1 MASYRIV
8 LRKSAAKEIEKLDK
22 KNISRVMGKIQALS
36 VDPRPPGCKKLTGEE
51 KYRIRAGAYRI
62 LYQIVDHELI
72 VTIVRVRH
80 RRDAYRK

>member
-22 KNISRVMGKIQALS
+22 QTISRVIGKIQTLS
-36 VDPRPPGCKKLTGEE
+36 GDPRPPGCKKLSGEE
-51 KYRIRAGAYRI
+51 KYRIRAGVYRI

-72 VTIVRVRH
+72 VTVVRVRH

>member
-8 LRKSAAKEIEKLDK
+8 LRKSAAKEIEKLDQ
-22 KNISRVMGKIQALS
+22 KNISRVVGKIKTLT
-36 VDPRPPGCKKLTGEE
+36 VNPRPPGCKKLSGEE

>member
-22 KNISRVMGKIQALS
+22 QTISRVIGKIQALS
-36 VDPRPPGCKKLTGEE
+36 GDPRPPGCKKLSGEE
-51 KYRIRAGAYRI
+51 KYRIRAGTYRI

-72 VTIVRVRH
+72 VTVVRVRH

>member
-8 LRKSAAKEIEKLDK
+8 LRKSAAKEIAKLDK
-22 KNISRVMGKIQALS
+22 QTTSRVIGKIQALS
-36 VDPRPPGCKKLTGEE
+36 VDPRPPECKKLSGEE
-51 KYRIRAGAYRI
+51 KFRIRAGAYRI

-72 VTIVRVRH
+72 VTVVRVRH

>member
-8 LRKSAAKEIEKLDK
+8 LRKSAAKDIEKLDK
-22 KNISRVMGKIQALS
+22 QTIARVIGKIQALS
-36 VDPRPPGCKKLTGEE
+36 VDPCPPGCKKLSGEE
-51 KYRIRAGAYRI
+51 KYRIRAGAHRI

-72 VTIVRVRH
+72 VTVVRVRH

>member
-22 KNISRVMGKIQALS
+22 RNISRVIGKIQALS
-36 VDPRPPGCKKLTGEE
+36 VDPRPPGCKKLSGEE
-51 KYRIRAGAYRI
+51 KYRVRVGIYRI

-72 VTIVRVRH
+72 VTVVRVRH

>member
-22 KNISRVMGKIQALS
+22 KNISRVIGKIQTLS
-36 VDPRPPGCKKLTGEE
+36 VNPRPPGCKKLSGEE

-62 LYQIVDHELI
+62 LYQIFDHELI

>member
-8 LRKSAAKEIEKLDK
+8 LRKSAAKEIEKLDQ
-22 KNISRVMGKIQALS
+22 KNISRVVGKIQTLT
-36 VDPRPPGCKKLTGEE
+36 VNPRPPGCKKLSGEE

>member
-22 KNISRVMGKIQALS
+22 KTIARVIGKIQALS
-36 VDPRPPGCKKLTGEE
+36 GDPRPPGCKKLSGEE
-51 KYRIRAGAYRI
+51 KYRIRVGAYRI

-72 VTIVRVRH
+72 VTVVRVCH

>member
-8 LRKSAAKEIEKLDK
+8 LRKSAAKEIEKLDQ
-22 KNISRVMGKIQALS
+22 KNISRVIGKIQALS
-36 VDPRPPGCKKLTGEE
+36 VDPRPPGCKRLSGEE
-51 KYRIRAGAYRI
+51 KFRIRAGAYRI

-72 VTIVRVRH
+72 VTIVRARH

>member
-22 KNISRVMGKIQALS
+22 KTIARVIGKIQALS
-36 VDPRPPGCKKLTGEE
+36 GDPRPPGCKKLSGEE

-62 LYQIVDHELI
+62 LYQIGDHELI
-72 VTIVRVRH
+72 VSVVRVRH